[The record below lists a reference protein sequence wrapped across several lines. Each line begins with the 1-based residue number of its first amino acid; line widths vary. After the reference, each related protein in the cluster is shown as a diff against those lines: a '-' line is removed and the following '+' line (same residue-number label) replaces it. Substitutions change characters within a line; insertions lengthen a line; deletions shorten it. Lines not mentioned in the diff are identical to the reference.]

1 MRADLGAVKR
11 EVIERGSA
19 AGSSIMKLH
28 AQRRPERP
36 SPRAVEVAGDRLNNE
51 EFRLRIGL
59 ARIPLYIPPFIV
71 APAQENLYQELDARM
86 NAAIF
91 ERRDLAEHARL
102 KAEQK
107 ALMRF
112 RPWMKHSFTDPT
124 PPVPFHPQVLA
135 DFATVEEMC
144 QKVLTELH

>member
-59 ARIPLYIPPFIV
+59 ASLPRN
-71 APAQENLYQELDARM
+71 APQGIAN
-86 NAAIF
+86 
-91 ERRDLAEHARL
+91 
-102 KAEQK
+102 
-107 ALMRF
+107 
-112 RPWMKHSFTDPT
+112 PT
-124 PPVPFHPQVLA
+124 GWI
-135 DFATVEEMC
+135 
-144 QKVLTELH
+144 